1 MLYAVAHDL
10 DKQSEVAPCSSY
22 RFDRKAQKESA
33 MLLPPVAGQAFPR
46 DRTRGSGLR
55 SLMFFL
61 LMFLLLQAGWEQA
74 LDEQVAAGLAS
85 AFIAACDDP
94 DDDGGGD
101 SREVRTAHATDQAS
115 ASPIVVTLSV
125 LRSVMFYEVAASAKT
140 PRVCQS
146 PRGPPAA
153 WCL

>member
-10 DKQSEVAPCSSY
+10 DKQSEVARCSY
-22 RFDRKAQKESA
+22 RFNRKAAKEAA
-33 MLLPPVAGQAFPR
+33 MLRPPVAEQPLPR
-46 DRTRGSGLR
+46 DRTYGSGLR

-61 LMFLLLQAGWEQA
+61 FVFLLLLTGWEQA
-74 LDEQVAAGLAS
+74 IDEQVAAGLAS
-85 AFIAACDDP
+85 AFIACDDP
-94 DDDGGGD
+94 DDDGGD
-101 SREVRTAHATDQAS
+101 NSREVRGAHATDQAS

-125 LRSVMFYEVAASAKT
+125 LRSAMFYEVAASAKT
-140 PRVCQS
+140 PRLSQS